1 MAFLSASVPKKVS
14 DNQFIGDLMNLF
26 ERRKIKCGDPAS
38 LENFAA
44 TLAANDAF
52 RSQLFTLCTA
62 ISHMAAEDLSG
73 EQLLALVARAL
84 GGPGLPKRAGPVAIP
99 DSMRTAFLAGYEAWT
114 NRSSE
119 PKEPLPWP
127 SPAQP
132 SPSQPDQLADTAP
145 PSPAAAETAAP
156 KPPAAVRHT
165 VQEAIDIAKERALAS
180 APPQP
185 APGLAAN
192 LEGLTLSEL
201 KHLLEDIE
209 HRVHRIQ
216 PHLQELASTSRPA
229 ADGSHLR
236 ERIREIEAAQSLQP
250 AAPELASANDPASS
264 QSAHRAPHPSRINE
278 AAFLARHS
286 YLRSTRQ
293 PAQARPPRQEA
304 PHRQPHPHPRPRL
317 PPLRS
322 SPSRPLP
329 PLRSP
334 SPNRSPLPPST
345 PRPPLPSR
353 PRQSSSPHPH
363 PLSSIPP
370 RPPFTPNPFS
380 SPHPP
385 STPASGSAASGSA
398 LERPSPRS
406 PSSPSSSSS
415 SAEWPA
421 C

>member
-216 PHLQELASTSRPA
+216 PHLQELASTPRPA

-293 PAQARPPRQEA
+293 PAPGSPAASGSPA
-304 PHRQPHPHPRPRL
+304 PAASPAPAPSAA
-317 PPLRS
+317 PLFAVA
-322 SPSRPLP
+322 PAAATPLP
-329 PLRSP
+329 QPEP
-334 SPNRSPLPPST
+334 VAAAPIDPAPAAPIAAPPAVVVA
-345 PRPPLPSR
+345 PPPPIEL
-353 PRQSSSPHPH
+353 HPAAPAVH
-363 PLSSIPP
+363 PEPVLFAP
-370 RPPFTPNPFS
+370 
-380 SPHPP
+380 PP